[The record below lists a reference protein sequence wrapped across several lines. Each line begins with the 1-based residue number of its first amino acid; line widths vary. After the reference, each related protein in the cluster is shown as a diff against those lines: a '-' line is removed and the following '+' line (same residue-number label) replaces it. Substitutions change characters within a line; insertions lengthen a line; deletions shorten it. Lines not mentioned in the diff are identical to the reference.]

1 MPRRGGQ
8 RGAPCRGSA
17 DRDVVVGGAVI
28 RSRVKWAWHCTLDLD
43 VLGDSHVN
51 LTIKSGVIET
61 VREFFNA
68 ILLLSLFLQNCS
80 LFKVCTYAPDFSNQK
95 LLLPPLETYVCYL
108 SFRGF
113 KIKQKPLENRRK
125 MIVPSQ
131 NPIPART
138 RSRTFT
144 SRTNP
149 RQETPAASAARE
161 TDSRRRRQDSHR

>member
-61 VREFFNA
+61 VREFFKA
-68 ILLLSLFLQNCS
+68 ILLLSLFYKIVHFLR
-80 LFKVCTYAPDFSNQK
+80 FTHM
-95 LLLPPLETYVCYL
+95 PLIFQTKS
-108 SFRGF
+108 SFYPHLKRMSVTCHF
-113 KIKQKPLENRRK
+113 VDLK
-125 MIVPSQ
+125 
-131 NPIPART
+131 
-138 RSRTFT
+138 
-144 SRTNP
+144 
-149 RQETPAASAARE
+149 
-161 TDSRRRRQDSHR
+161 